1 MRESKRPRTIA
12 NIRVGKPDVEP
23 TAPSHVRGVREGN
36 SIHATERQRE
46 LDSSRAKG
54 TAARRQSATASARR
68 STGINDRAKN
78 PIDPRMPKLSPS

>member
-1 MRESKRPRTIA
+1 MRKSKKHRKIA

-36 SIHATERQRE
+36 SIYATEKQRE
-46 LDSSRAKG
+46 LDSFDAKDA
-54 TAARRQSATASARR
+54 AARRQSATASARR